1 MARRP
6 ASPAPPSAQQFCP
19 VHASI
24 EVLQEKWALHI
35 IRGLLEGGEL
45 GFNELRRTV
54 GANPATLSERLAR
67 LEDLGVVRRTVLSVM
82 PPKTSYALTPA
93 GVALHGVV
101 DAIAAWGRKYLD
113 ETKGRKGTVQVKKA
127 V

>member
-1 MARRP
+1 MTRRP
-6 ASPAPPSAQQFCP
+6 SPADPPHDGQFCP

-35 IRGLLEGGEL
+35 IRSLLEGGEQ
-45 GFNELRRTV
+45 GFNELRRSV

-67 LEDLGVVRRTVLSVM
+67 LEDLGVVRRTVVSVM
-82 PPKTSYALTPA
+82 PPKTSYTLTPA
-93 GVALHGVV
+93 GVALHEVV

-113 ETKGRKGTVQVKKA
+113 DAKGRKGTVQVKKA
-127 V
+127 G